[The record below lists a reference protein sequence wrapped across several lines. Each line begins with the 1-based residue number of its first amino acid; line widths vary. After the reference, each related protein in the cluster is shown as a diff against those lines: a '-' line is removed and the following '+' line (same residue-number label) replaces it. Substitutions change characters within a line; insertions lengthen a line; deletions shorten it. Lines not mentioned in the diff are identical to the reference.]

1 MFICLFVLKKL
12 YYTVTDSEPKV
23 SVLSLLTASSKFR
36 KKFQPL
42 FSALLSSFF
51 LRLFYI
57 NFFRLSKKKVG
68 KERFSCGTTRHATN
82 IKVRFFSS
90 PLSHSLPEDTLV
102 YTFYRG
108 EVAHPDFQVFKGQ
121 GQLSLIQR
129 VSWI

>member
-1 MFICLFVLKKL
+1 
-12 YYTVTDSEPKV
+12 VTDSEPKV
-23 SVLSLLTASSKFR
+23 SVLGLLTASSKFR

-51 LRLFYI
+51 SDFLYQLF
-57 NFFRLSKKKVG
+57 LVEQKKVG
-68 KERFSCGTTRHATN
+68 KEHLSCGTTRHATN
-82 IKVRFFSS
+82 LKVRFFFS
-90 PLSHSLPEDTLV
+90 PLSDSLPEETLV

-129 VSWI
+129 VSCHGFRLRKEKNSSHF

>member
-1 MFICLFVLKKL
+1 
-12 YYTVTDSEPKV
+12 VTDSEPKV
-23 SVLSLLTASSKFR
+23 SVVLSLLTASSKFR

-42 FSALLSSFF
+42 SPPFF
-51 LRLFYI
+51 LLFSPTFYI